1 MRDEKKDF
9 QELFKSAV
17 GRELKESVP
26 LRRFSNFKIGGEADY
41 FFSASSLKELLAAVH
56 VSEKESVSYRIIGGG
71 FNVLFDDA
79 GFRGMVIKNDAK
91 GIKELKDSKVDVL
104 SGTDLDDMIDFCKER
119 GLGGASFLAGIP
131 GTVGGAVYGNAGAFG
146 RSIGDIL
153 EEAEVL
159 EMDGER
165 TETKKLTQSQMGFQY
180 RKSLLKEKPFILLKA
195 VFKLVPGNHEVIKK
209 DIEKN
214 IKERKKKHPPWSLA
228 CAGSYFKNPVSDTGE
243 KIAAGYLLDRVGGRS
258 LKRGGAAVY
267 KGHANFLINT
277 GNATSKDIR
286 DLAAELKQRVKK
298 RFGIT
303 LEEEVVFIPEEP

>member
-1 MRDEKKDF
+1 VIYERKDF

-17 GRELKESVP
+17 GRELRESVP
-26 LRRFSNFKIGGEADY
+26 LSRFSNFKIGGNADY
-41 FFSASSLKELLAAVH
+41 FFSASSLKELMAAVYL
-56 VSEKESVSYRIIGGG
+56 SEKEYVSYRIIGGG
-71 FNVLFDDA
+71 YNVLFDDD
-79 GFRGMVIKNDAK
+79 GFRGLVIKNDVQ
-91 GIKELKDSKVDVL
+91 GIKKLKDFKVEAL
-104 SGTDLDDMIDFCKER
+104 SGTGLNDMIDFCKEG
-119 GLGGASFLAGIP
+119 GLGGAAFLAGIP

-153 EEAEVL
+153 DEAEVL
-159 EMDGER
+159 ELNGKR
-165 TETKKLTQSQMGFQY
+165 TDVIKLKKNQMGFQY

-195 VFKLVPGNHEVIKK
+195 VFKLAPESAEVIKK

-214 IKERKKKHPPWSLA
+214 IKERKKKHPPWSVA

-243 KIAAGYLLDRVGGRS
+243 KIAAGYLLDRVGARS
-258 LKRGGAAVY
+258 LKKGGAAVY

-286 DLAAELKQRVKK
+286 DLAEELKQRVKK

-303 LEEEVVFIPEEP
+303 LEEEVVFIPAGG

>member
-1 MRDEKKDF
+1 MGDF
-9 QELFKSAV
+9 QKHFKSTI
-17 GRELKESVP
+17 GRELRKSIP
-26 LRRFSNFKIGGEADY
+26 LSQFSNFKIGGKADY
-41 FFSASSLKELLAAVH
+41 FFSASSLKELLAAVR
-56 VSEKESVSYRIIGGG
+56 VSVKESVSYRIIGGG

-79 GFRGMVIKNDAK
+79 GFRGIVIKNDAR
-91 GIKELKDSKVDVL
+91 GIRELKDSKVDVL
-104 SGTDLDDMIDFCKER
+104 SGTGLDDMIDYCKER
-119 GLGGASFLAGIP
+119 GLGGAAFLAGIP

-159 EMDGER
+159 EMDGEGA
-165 TETKKLTQSQMGFQY
+165 ETKKLTQSQMGFQY

-195 VFKLVPGNHEVIKK
+195 VFRLAPEDREVIKK

-214 IKERKKKHPPWSLA
+214 ITERKKKHPPWSVA
-228 CAGSYFKNPVSDTGE
+228 CAGSYFKNPVSDKGE
-243 KIAAGYLLDRVGGRS
+243 KIAAGYLLDRVGARS
-258 LKRGGAAVY
+258 LKKGGAAVY

-286 DLAAELKQRVKK
+286 DLAAELKQRVMK

-303 LEEEVVFIPEEP
+303 LEEEVVFIPAEP